1 MIRIFLMVVS
11 LMSLGVFTFNHK
23 AVPTSNPEVPS
34 EVVVDTNF
42 DTDILHVDFCGDTLP
57 LDQSLVAKRYQR
69 AIQFYDHP
77 SFSRA
82 KKRIRKQIKLIEPVL
97 EKHGIPSDFKYL
109 PFVES
114 GMNVNAVSPK
124 GAVGYWQF
132 MPATAQGLGLVVN
145 DTIDERKDLMKST
158 RAAAK
163 YLKWLYRELGDWSL
177 VAAAYNAGPNKII
190 RHMDQQDKDNYF
202 SLRLNSETTQ
212 YVYRLVAVKE
222 WTSKPDRCTEWA
234 KKETVSR
241 IAEFVK
247 QQKEVI
253 NSQAI
258 ALLTTK

>member
-1 MIRIFLMVVS
+1 
-11 LMSLGVFTFNHK
+11 MSLGVFTFNHTV
-23 AVPTSNPEVPS
+23 VPTPNSEVPS
-34 EVVVDTNF
+34 AVVVDTDF
-42 DTDILHVDFCGDTLP
+42 DTNILHIEFCGDTLP
-57 LDQSLVAKRYQR
+57 LHQSLVAKRYQK

-77 SFSRA
+77 SFGRS

-97 EKHGIPSDFKYL
+97 KKYGIPSDFKYL
-109 PFVES
+109 PFIES
-114 GMNVNAVSPK
+114 GMNVDAVSPK

-158 RAAAK
+158 RAAAR

-190 RHMDQQDKDNYF
+190 RHMDRQDKDDYF

-222 WTSKPDRCTEWA
+222 WTTEPERCGEWA
-234 KKETVSR
+234 KSETVSR
-241 IAEFVK
+241 IAKFVK
-247 QQKEVI
+247 QQKEIVG
-253 NSQAI
+253 SPSI
-258 ALLTTK
+258 AFLNPR